1 MKTHNKQLLVESA
14 LAAANHGLEKQ
25 ALTIL
30 KVFPQLVEDI
40 EERQVLSSLVYFA
53 LNKRADALRSLNG
66 IKTAQ
71 ADGLRFL
78 YQSVPASAD
87 TTKICSLI
95 TGGQNGAQ
103 CNR

>member
-1 MKTHNKQLLVESA
+1 MKTHNKQLLVEAA
-14 LAAANHGLEKQ
+14 LAAANHGLEEQ

-30 KVFPQLVEDI
+30 KVFPQLIEDI
-40 EERQVLSSLVYFA
+40 EDRQILGSLVYFA

-66 IKTAQ
+66 VKNVQ

-78 YQSVPASAD
+78 YQSVASSAD

-95 TGGQNGAQ
+95 TGGQYGTQ